1 MGICTGYP
9 GKMIIITELYA
20 TSLDKLLF
28 SERQLPLPLRMS
40 MALDVAQ
47 GMNWFFHLFVAIN

>member
-1 MGICTGYP
+1 MGICPGYP

-47 GMNWFFHLFVAIN
+47 GIELVFPLVRCN